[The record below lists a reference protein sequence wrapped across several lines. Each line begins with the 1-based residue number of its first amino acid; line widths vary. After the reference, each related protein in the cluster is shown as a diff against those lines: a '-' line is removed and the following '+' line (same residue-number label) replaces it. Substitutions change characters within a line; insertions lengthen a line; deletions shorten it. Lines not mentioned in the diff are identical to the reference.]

1 MTATPR
7 MRGKTLVEMMR
18 PVLSGGAVDDAEE
31 RVLRSVEALREVY
44 EQQAARGIPE
54 AIEGLALIE
63 QGRWPSSGRP
73 MPQRRVPG
81 EPLDG

>member
-7 MRGKTLVEMMR
+7 IRGKTLTDMIR
-18 PVLSGGAVDDAEE
+18 PALSGHAVDEAEE
-31 RVLRSVEALREVY
+31 RVLASVDALREIY

-54 AIEGLALIE
+54 AIEGLALMD